1 MLRLVEPWG
10 LQSLLGN
17 CGIQSLRVQMMERGL
32 GSGVLVITLSRGKKK
47 KKPSFV
53 APAYFCGVNIL
64 VVAAFKLPVV

>member
-17 CGIQSLRVQMMERGL
+17 CGIQSLRVQMMEMGL
-32 GSGVLVITLSRGKKK
+32 GSGVLVITLSREKKNQL
-47 KKPSFV
+47 SFV

-64 VVAAFKLPVV
+64 VAAFKLPMV